1 MACAL
6 RYFITLDEI
15 GFLYGAT
22 GGACEV
28 RSCAYEKGKQAYV
41 FDHDEDDSVAVIKAC
56 WAVDVLC
63 ENKT

>member
-1 MACAL
+1 CAECPVVACSL

-41 FDHDEDDSVAVIKAC
+41 FDHDKDD
-56 WAVDVLC
+56 
-63 ENKT
+63 